1 MKICPIS
8 YEPIH
13 ETEKYS
19 RSGLMD
25 FSRSLDELHDLPFSA
40 NEQRQE
46 ALARV
51 GKMSIQG
58 VQPKLSA
65 RLNVRKRQFEIV
77 DAGGEY
83 ILKPQ
88 TLDYPELPE
97 NEDITM
103 RMASLVGIEVPLHA
117 LLYSKDG
124 SMTYCIKRFD
134 RQKKGVKIPLEDFA
148 QLSGMSRDTKYNSSM
163 ERIASIIKAYCSFP
177 LLESDKLFKRVL
189 FSFLVGNEDMHL
201 KNFSLITREGKIEL
215 SPAYDLLNSTIALK
229 GSVEELALP
238 LAGKKRGF
246 SGKIFLEYYGQE
258 RLELPK
264 TMIDDTVEMIQKA
277 LPRWHELIAISFLSV
292 SMKQR
297 YSELLNERVH
307 RIKLA

>member
-1 MKICPIS
+1 
-8 YEPIH
+8 
-13 ETEKYS
+13 
-19 RSGLMD
+19 
-25 FSRSLDELHDLPFSA
+25 
-40 NEQRQE
+40 
-46 ALARV
+46 
-51 GKMSIQG
+51 
-58 VQPKLSA
+58 
-65 RLNVRKRQFEIV
+65 
-77 DAGGEY
+77 
-83 ILKPQ
+83 
-88 TLDYPELPE
+88 
-97 NEDITM
+97 
-103 RMASLVGIEVPLHA
+103 
-117 LLYSKDG
+117 
-124 SMTYCIKRFD
+124 
-134 RQKKGVKIPLEDFA
+134 
-148 QLSGMSRDTKYNSSM
+148 M
-163 ERIASIIKAYCSFP
+163 ERVASIIKAYCSFP